1 MKNSAL
7 ALIAMLAAGAVQA
20 ESATTLRAT
29 ELQAQAQADAATL
42 AKLPEKTRVD
52 ILRRV
57 GAWNE
62 VKTASGQSGW
72 VSMFNLKLD
81 GSGKAGTPANTEN
94 SSNALKGLLS
104 SGRTSSTGT
113 EIAGVKGLKEA
124 DINNAQANPAEFQ
137 KMQKNAVDKSTGQG
151 YGQRNKLSPA
161 KVDYLSAPMAP
172 ARRDEPSA
180 GVGMGGN

>member
-1 MKNSAL
+1 MKNPAL

-42 AKLPEKTRVD
+42 ATLPEKTRVD
-52 ILRRV
+52 ILRRL

-72 VSMFNLKLD
+72 VRMFSLKLD
-81 GSGKAGTPANTEN
+81 GKGAAGTPANTDN

-104 SGRTSSTGT
+104 SGRTSNTGT
-113 EIAGVKGLKEA
+113 VTTGVRGMTAE
-124 DINNAQANPAEFQ
+124 DIKNAQANPAELQ

-151 YGQRNKLSPA
+151 YGQRNKLTPA
-161 KVDYLSAPMAP
+161 KVDYLTPPMAP
-172 ARRDEPSA
+172 ASRDES